1 MKMKNESSRYRC
13 GKPGSALRAARGF
26 AGLVAATLLGGC
38 DVTNPG
44 PVSDDDLNLPAVH
57 QSLVNGS
64 GHQLSR
70 AVGLVGYIGGVAARE
85 LMPSGNANDGFTP
98 PVQAGFIQADDVG
111 SHWNL
116 AHSARWIAE
125 DAVRRFTTV
134 IDPTIVNPNVL
145 AEAYLWA
152 GYSNR
157 LLGENFCVA
166 IFDGGPAE
174 PNAKYFERAEAHFT
188 NALASAESASLRHA
202 ALAGRASVRLWL
214 KDFSGAESDAQ
225 QVPIDFVKVVEA
237 DGSNTLVRNYI
248 YFVGANIPYRGYSV
262 WSTWHA
268 AYYTESGDPRTPWVS
283 NPLVPFSSGQ
293 IAGYGPIPYWFQQK
307 YRSEDDDYRLST
319 GREMVLVRAEVL
331 LTRGEW
337 AAAMGLINSLRTGMI
352 SEKTGVPLAPW
363 VASSVAEAWT
373 FLKRERNI
381 ELWME
386 ARRLGDLRRW
396 SENQTPG
403 EIDWPNYES
412 IAPLFSQYEPSK
424 CYPIPQQELN
434 TNSNL

>member
-1 MKMKNESSRYRC
+1 MKSELSSHRC
-13 GKPGSALRAARGF
+13 RKPDSGLRVGRSVVV
-26 AGLVAATLLGGC
+26 LVTATLLGGC

-44 PVSDDDLNLPAVH
+44 PVSDADLNLPAVH

-98 PVQAGFIQADDVG
+98 PVQAGFIQADNVG
-111 SHWNL
+111 NHWEL

-125 DAVRRFTTV
+125 DAIKRFTTIV
-134 IDPTIVNPNVL
+134 DPLTVNPDVL

-174 PNAKYFERAEAHFT
+174 PNEEYFERAEGHFT
-188 NALASAESASLRHA
+188 NALNSAESAALRQA

-214 KDFSGAESDAQ
+214 EDYTGAESDAE
-225 QVPIDFVKVVEA
+225 QVPLDFVRVVEA
-237 DGSNTLVRNYI
+237 DGSNTPVRNYI

-268 AYYTESGDPRTPWVS
+268 GYYTDTGDPRTSWGS

-293 IAGYGPIPYWFQQK
+293 IAGYGPVPYWFQQK
-307 YRSEDDDYRLST
+307 YVTEDDDYRLST

-337 AAAMGLINSLRTGMI
+337 VAAMDLINSLRTGLI
-352 SEKTGVPLAPW
+352 SETTGDPLEPW
-363 VASSVAEAWT
+363 VATSLDEAWT

-381 ELWME
+381 ELWIE

-396 SENQTPG
+396 TENQTPG
-403 EIDWPNYES
+403 EIDWPDYES
-412 IAPLFSQYEPSK
+412 IAPLFQEYEPVQ
-424 CYPIPQQELN
+424 CYPVPQQELD
-434 TNSNL
+434 TNPNL